1 MSRVKSTRQT
11 GGATPNGPRW
21 SRSLGASVSA
31 AGNRQEKSPATQNA
45 AGSPAEP
52 SQIQAELARLQTLD
66 SSRLRE
72 EWRRLCQ
79 AEPPRISRDLL
90 LRALAYRI
98 QEAAFGGLPK
108 FAVHRLG
115 GAPDL
120 ARDEAA
126 AALSA
131 ADRLKPGTRLVREWH
146 GQVHSV
152 LVRDAGFEFEGRSF
166 GSLTQ
171 IAREITGA
179 KWSGPRFFGLSDRSA
194 GRPAGARAGEGDN
207 E

>member
-1 MSRVKSTRQT
+1 MSRVGSTRRT
-11 GGATPNGPRW
+11 GGATPKGPRW
-21 SRSLGASVSA
+21 SGSLGATAIA
-31 AGNRQEKSPATQNA
+31 AGDKQEKSPAAQNA

-52 SQIQAELARLQTLD
+52 SRIRAELARLQTLD
-66 SSRLRE
+66 GSRLRE
-72 EWRRLCQ
+72 DWRRLCQ

-98 QEAAFGGLPK
+98 QETAFGGLPK

-115 GAPDL
+115 GAPDM
-120 ARDEAA
+120 ARDEIAP
-126 AALSA
+126 LPSA

-146 GQVHSV
+146 GRVHSV
-152 LVRDAGFEFEGRSF
+152 LVRDEGFEFEGRSF
-166 GSLTQ
+166 GSLTK

-179 KWSGPRFFGLSDRSA
+179 KWSGPRFFGLADRSA
-194 GRPAGARAGEGDN
+194 GRPAGASAGGGDN

>member
-1 MSRVKSTRQT
+1 MSRVGSTGRNREAKS
-11 GGATPNGPRW
+11 NGPRR
-21 SRSLGASVSA
+21 SRNLGAGVSA
-31 AGNRQEKSPATQNA
+31 AGVRKEISPAAQNA
-45 AGSPAEP
+45 AGSPREP
-52 SQIQAELARLQTLD
+52 SQVQAELARLQALD
-66 SSRLRE
+66 GSRLRE

-108 FAVHRLG
+108 FAMHRLG

-120 ARDEAA
+120 AREETAA
-126 AALSA
+126 GPSA
-131 ADRLKPGTRLVREWH
+131 ADRLKPGMRLVREWH
-146 GQVHSV
+146 GRVHSV
-152 LVRDAGFEFEGRSF
+152 LVRDEGFEFEGRSF
-166 GSLTQ
+166 RSLTH

-194 GRPAGARAGEGDN
+194 GRHVGASAGGGDN